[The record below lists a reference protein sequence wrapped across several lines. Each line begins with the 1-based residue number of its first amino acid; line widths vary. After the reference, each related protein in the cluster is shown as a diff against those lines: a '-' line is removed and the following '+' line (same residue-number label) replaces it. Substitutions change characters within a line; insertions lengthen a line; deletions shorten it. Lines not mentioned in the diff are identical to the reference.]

1 MVRVTLLGE
10 PTPPRRRGNAIVPLT
25 AAEVSQLQE
34 GQDLDFKREVNVDKP
49 DLKARLVDDV
59 TAFLNRGPSR
69 IIVGVVEKGGRVD
82 RFWPLGG
89 DADQMAL
96 RVQSVIQDS
105 ISPMP
110 IDVQVVPIHHEEGYL
125 LDIQI
130 PRHPIGPFM
139 NRLTGGYLVRSGAR
153 NVPIDPGMLRS
164 RFVDESGWLG
174 RLEEL
179 TATEDAD
186 LAANGRLVPQQ
197 GLRIAILPR
206 EHFDYQRASFS
217 EEDRVRYPGPIFHE
231 HSDPFFKATEDGH
244 EIYSSSFNAE
254 GLDRLFI
261 RDDWFVHAQIA
272 FAIQQEQGEGRLRLY
287 EFNADVER
295 YLKALAAF
303 FDEQEIEGPFAV
315 TLALRSLGETEHF
328 GRWFSKATTVRTLR
342 PKLVTAVD
350 DPNLVAEFLRKVK
363 QATILA

>member
-1 MVRVTLLGE
+1 MVKVTVLGE
-10 PTPPRRRGNAIVPLT
+10 PALPRRRGNAIAPLT
-25 AAEVSQLQE
+25 SASILLLQE
-34 GQDLDFKREVNVDKP
+34 GQDLDFKREVNLDKP
-49 DLKARLVDDV
+49 DLKARLADDV
-59 TAFLNRGPSR
+59 VAFLNRGPAR

-110 IDVQVVPIHHEEGYL
+110 IDVQVVPIHLEDGYL

-130 PRHPIGPFM
+130 PRHPAGPFM

-153 NVPIDPGMLRS
+153 NLPIDPGMLRS
-164 RFVDESGWLG
+164 RFVDETSWLG

-179 TATEDAD
+179 TAAEDAD
-186 LAANGRLVPQQ
+186 LAANGRVVLQQ

-206 EHFDYQRASFS
+206 DHFDHQRLPFS
-217 EEDRVRYPGPIFHE
+217 QDDRVRYPGPIFHE
-231 HSDPFFKATEDGH
+231 HSDAFFKVTEDGH
-244 EIYSSSFNAE
+244 EIFSSSFKAE
-254 GLDRLFI
+254 GVERLFI

-272 FAIQQEQGEGRLRLY
+272 FAIQQERGEGRLRLY

-295 YLKALAAF
+295 YLNALATF
-303 FDEQEIEGPFAV
+303 FHEQEIEGPFAV
-315 TLALRSLGETEHF
+315 MLALHSLGETEHF
-328 GRWFSKATTVRTLR
+328 GRWFSKATTVRILR
-342 PKLVTAVD
+342 PRLVTD
-350 DPNLVAEFLRKVK
+350 VANPDLITEFLRKVK
-363 QATILA
+363 QATILG